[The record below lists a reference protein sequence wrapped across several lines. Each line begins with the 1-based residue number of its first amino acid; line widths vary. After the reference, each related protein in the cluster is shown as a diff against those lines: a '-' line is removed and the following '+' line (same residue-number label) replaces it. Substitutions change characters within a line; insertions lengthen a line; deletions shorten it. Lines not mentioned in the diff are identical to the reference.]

1 MLRLLEHL
9 CYTYCVLYAGWTKAP
24 DGKRGV
30 REYLTANRRVE
41 SFAAFCWVELPL
53 TESTFSCGIGQ

>member
-1 MLRLLEHL
+1 ML
-9 CYTYCVLYAGWTKAP
+9 TVLYAGWTKAP

-41 SFAAFCWVELPL
+41 SFAAFCWAELPL
-53 TESTFSCGIGQ
+53 TESTFSFGEGT